1 MVQVICRDGK
11 FLAKGTF
18 DMGLAG
24 LYENKDFEDEAIQ
37 IEDSLDEM
45 IRGLDERNYPWM
57 QPLKPVFEKVP
68 RDGDSMAK
76 ALENYINGKETIVQ
90 KNRKQINDYFLYQLI
105 SNFVDCAYPFWE
117 NENAILPEYKHYQE
131 EDFEKLYEDD
141 KLDTTVGAL
150 WDEFDRAPND
160 GSVKKTDVEALAK
173 ELFPMF
179 DFDGLIKSIR
189 PGVVAFKGAWFVVE
203 FSDGWGG
210 LDFYCSAYGKFDEN
224 LAPRDW
230 HNF

>member
-11 FLAKGTF
+11 FFVKGTF

-24 LYENKDFEDEAIQ
+24 FYENKDFEDEAIQ
-37 IEDSLDEM
+37 IEDDLVDM
-45 IRGLDERNYPWM
+45 IRGLDEKDYMWM
-57 QPLKPVFEKVP
+57 NPLKPIFENVP
-68 RDGDSMAK
+68 RDGDSLAK
-76 ALENYINGKETIVQ
+76 AFENYINEKEVMVQ
-90 KNRKQINDYFLYQLI
+90 KNRKQLNDYFLYQLI

-117 NENAILPEYKHYQE
+117 NENAILPEYRHYTE
-131 EDFEKLYEDD
+131 EEFEEIYNDEKLDAIYD
-141 KLDTTVGAL
+141 LCN
-150 WDEFDRAPND
+150 EFDDAPND

-173 ELFPMF
+173 KLFPMF
-179 DFDGLIKSIR
+179 DFDGLIKSIE
-189 PGVVAFKGAWFVVE
+189 PGVIGFDGAWLVVE

-210 LDFYCSAYGKFDEN
+210 LDFYCSAYEKFDEN